1 MKRYLGMV
9 AGGSGTRDSFCDC
22 AAIHDI
28 PSAAREAREL
38 PKVWLYMQSAST
50 AFRQGLGEWLTFTM
64 ALRGSEA
71 PRCRSAVR
79 GTGLLVQDGD
89 SMLPFESEHVSR
101 ETTRR
106 GAGGRLVF
114 REEFH
119 VKHHHSRSPGLARN
133 MFHVK
138 QIR

>member
-64 ALRGSEA
+64 ALRGSEV
-71 PRCRSAVR
+71 PI
-79 GTGLLVQDGD
+79 
-89 SMLPFESEHVSR
+89 
-101 ETTRR
+101 R
-106 GAGGRLVF
+106 GARHWPTGSGRRLY
-114 REEFH
+114 
-119 VKHHHSRSPGLARN
+119 AA
-133 MFHVK
+133 
-138 QIR
+138 I

>member
-64 ALRGSEA
+64 ALRGA
-71 PRCRSAVR
+71 DPRCAALAYWFR
-79 GTGLLVQDGD
+79 T
-89 SMLPFESEHVSR
+89 
-101 ETTRR
+101 ET
-106 GAGGRLVF
+106 LCC
-114 REEFH
+114 H
-119 VKHHHSRSPGLARN
+119 LDQS

-138 QIR
+138 QHGEVPAAG

>member
-28 PSAAREAREL
+28 PSAAREPREL

-64 ALRGSEA
+64 VLRGSEA

-89 SMLPFESEHVSR
+89 SMLPFELEHVSR

-119 VKHHHSRSPGLARN
+119 VKHDHSRSPGLARN